1 MSARLSNPL
10 SVSLGTAGG
19 GGGGAVG
26 CREEEPKQNRAKR
39 EESLRDRGREGG
51 GGPLSPLFRK
61 GGILERR
68 ASHKEQFPDLDSTLK
83 RKDTYI

>member
-1 MSARLSNPL
+1 MDAERRSQNKT
-10 SVSLGTAGG
+10 GQ
-19 GGGGAVG
+19 
-26 CREEEPKQNRAKR
+26 RERRVQGIEG
-39 EESLRDRGREGG
+39 GREG

-83 RKDTYI
+83 RIDTYI